1 LDRRSF
7 LASASAAS
15 VFALIPDA
23 LRAQT
28 GGAGAGANTAT
39 NPADAQLNSLF
50 DKVFA
55 QTLQRSPELATSL
68 GMDKGAN
75 AALKHRLTDQ
85 SAAGKASARA
95 ELKQAIAAIRAVD
108 PAPLSTRSK
117 LDREVILYSLES
129 RATPYDRFKLDG
141 VQRPF
146 TIFQQGGSYFSTPDF
161 LNSSHTINNA
171 ADCEAY
177 LDRLGAFA
185 KRLDQDTAN
194 QKEEASRG
202 YLAPDFSL
210 DLTLGQMAKLRGQPA
225 ADSGLAQSV
234 AKRAAAKN
242 IGGDWQARAA
252 KIVEGEIYPALDRQ
266 IALIKALR
274 PKARSSAGIWDVPQG
289 DAIYAAALE
298 QATTTKY
305 SPAEVHQMGL
315 DQVAEITAQLDTI
328 LRKQGLT
335 RGNVGARLNE
345 LNVRPEQVYPDTAEG
360 RAALIKGL
368 NEGNAAMTAK
378 LGQAILNPP
387 SEPLDIRAV
396 PVDIQDGASNGY
408 YSRAALDG
416 SRPAIYWINLKNVGD
431 WPKYSLPSLTYH
443 EGVPGHH
450 LQISI
455 AQKAP
460 QPLLRNLSFFSGYS
474 EGWALYAESLADEL
488 GGYADDLERA
498 GFLQSYLFR
507 AARLVIDTGIH
518 TKRWTR
524 DQATDY
530 MVETVGFAR
539 PRSQREIERYCTQ
552 PGQACSYKVGHAAW
566 VRARETAQKLR
577 GDKFDLRQ
585 FHEVLQYGAV
595 PLTILQRL
603 VEEQAR
609 AA

>member
-129 RATPYDRFKLDG
+129 RAIPYDRFKLDG

-609 AA
+609 TA

>member
-1 LDRRSF
+1 MDRRSF

-28 GGAGAGANTAT
+28 GVAGAGANTAT

-129 RATPYDRFKLDG
+129 RAIPYDRFKLDG

>member
-15 VFALIPDA
+15 AFALIPEA

-28 GGAGAGANTAT
+28 ATAASA
-39 NPADAQLNSLF
+39 NPADAKLNALF
-50 DKVFA
+50 DQVFA
-55 QTLQRSPELATSL
+55 KTLQRAPELATSL

-75 AALKHRLTDQ
+75 AALKHKLSDE
-85 SAAGKASARA
+85 SPAGKAAARA
-95 ELKQAIAAIRAVD
+95 ELKQAIATIRAVD
-108 PAPLSTRSK
+108 PAPLSTGSK

-129 RATPYDRFKLDG
+129 RALPYDQFKLEG

-146 TIFQQGGSYFSTPDF
+146 TITQQGGSYFSTPDF
-161 LNSSHTINNA
+161 LNSAHTINNA
-171 ADCEAY
+171 EDCEAY
-177 LDRLGAFA
+177 LDRLSAFA
-185 KRLDQDTAN
+185 RRLDEDSAD

-210 DLTLGQMAKLRGQPA
+210 DLALGQMTKLRKPSA
-225 ADSGLAQSV
+225 ASSGLAQSV
-234 AKRAAAKN
+234 ANRAAAKN
-242 IGGDWQARAA
+242 IAGDWQARAA
-252 KIVEGEIYPALDRQ
+252 KIIEGDVYPALDRQ
-266 IALIKALR
+266 IALVKALR
-274 PKARSSAGIWDVPQG
+274 AKARSSAGIWDVPRG
-289 DAIYAAALE
+289 DALYAAALE

-305 SPAEVHQMGL
+305 TPEEVHKMGL
-315 DQVAEITAQLDTI
+315 DQVAEISAQLDTI
-328 LRKQGLT
+328 LKKQGLT
-335 RGNVGARLNE
+335 RGNVGERLNA
-345 LNVRPEQVYPDTAEG
+345 LNVRPDQLYPDTAEG
-360 RAALIKGL
+360 RAALIKSL

-378 LGQAILNPP
+378 LRQIIINPP

-396 PVDIQDGASNGY
+396 PVEIQDGASNGY
-408 YSRAALDG
+408 YNRAALDG
-416 SRPAIYWINLKNVGD
+416 SRPAIYWINLKSVGD

-460 QPLLRNLSFFSGYS
+460 QPLLRNLSFFSGYT

-507 AARLVIDTGIH
+507 AARLVIDTGLH

-530 MVETVGFAR
+530 MVQTVGFAR
-539 PRSQREIERYCTQ
+539 PRSQREIERYCTM

-566 VRARETAQKLR
+566 TRARETAQKIR
-577 GDKFDLRQ
+577 GDRFNLKQ

-595 PLTILQRL
+595 PLTIFERL

>member
-7 LASASAAS
+7 LTSAGAASA
-15 VFALIPDA
+15 VALIPEA
-23 LRAQT
+23 LRAQ
-28 GGAGAGANTAT
+28 AAAPVAAAPVAAA
-39 NPADAQLNSLF
+39 PADAKLNAIF

-55 QTLQRSPELATSL
+55 QTLQRSPELATAL

-75 AALKHRLTDQ
+75 ARLKHQLSDN
-85 SAAGKASARA
+85 SPAAKALNQAQ
-95 ELKQAIAAIRAVD
+95 LKQAIAAIAGVN
-108 PAPLSTRSK
+108 PAPLSARSK

-129 RATPYDRFKLDG
+129 RALPQDRFKLDS

-146 TIFQQGGSYFSTPDF
+146 TIFQQGGAYFSTPDF
-161 LNSSHTINNA
+161 LNSAHTINNA
-171 ADCEAY
+171 EDCEAY
-177 LDRLGAFA
+177 LDRLAAFA
-185 KRLDQDTAN
+185 NRLDQDTAE

-225 ADSGLAQSV
+225 AQNGLAQSV

-242 IGGDWQARAA
+242 IPGDWQARAA
-252 KIVEGEIYPALDRQ
+252 KIIDAQVYPALDRQ
-266 IALIKALR
+266 IALITSLR
-274 PKARSSAGIWDVPQG
+274 AKARSSAGVWDVPQG

-298 QATTTKY
+298 QATTTKFT
-305 SPAEVHQMGL
+305 PDEVHKMGL
-315 DQVAEITAQLDTI
+315 DQVAQISAQLDVI
-328 LRKQGLT
+328 LRKQGLAT
-335 RGNVGARLNE
+335 GTVAERLNI
-345 LNVRPEQVYPDTAEG
+345 LNIRADQVFPDSAEG
-360 RAALIKGL
+360 RAALIKSL

-378 LGQAILNPP
+378 LGRMVLNPP
-387 SEPLDIRAV
+387 SDPLDIRAV
-396 PVDIQDGASNGY
+396 PVEIQDGASNGY
-408 YSRAALDG
+408 YNRAALDG
-416 SRPAIYWINLKNVGD
+416 SRPAIYWINLKSVGD

-460 QPLLRNLSFFSGYS
+460 QPLLRNLTFFSAYS
-474 EGWALYAESLADEL
+474 EGWALYAESVADEL
-488 GGYADDLERA
+488 GGYASDLERA

-507 AARLVIDTGIH
+507 AARLVIDTGLH

-530 MVETVGFAR
+530 MVQTVGFAR
-539 PRSQREIERYCTQ
+539 PRSQREVERYCTQ

-566 VRARETAQKLR
+566 QRARATAQKIR
-577 GDKFDLRQ
+577 GDKFDLKQ
-585 FHEVLQYGAV
+585 FHEVLHAGAV
-595 PLTILQRL
+595 PLTILERL

-609 AA
+609 MA

>member
-108 PAPLSTRSK
+108 PAPLSTRSR

-129 RATPYDRFKLDG
+129 RAIPYDRFKLDG

-609 AA
+609 TA

>member
-129 RATPYDRFKLDG
+129 RAIPYDRFKLDG

-431 WPKYSLPSLTYH
+431 WPRYSLPSLTYH

-609 AA
+609 TA

>member
-1 LDRRSF
+1 MDRRSF

-28 GGAGAGANTAT
+28 GVAGAGANTAT

-129 RATPYDRFKLDG
+129 RAIPYDRFKLDG

-431 WPKYSLPSLTYH
+431 WPKYSLHSLTYH

-609 AA
+609 TA

>member
-1 LDRRSF
+1 MDRRSF

-129 RATPYDRFKLDG
+129 RAIPYDRFKLDG

-431 WPKYSLPSLTYH
+431 WPRYSLPSLTYH

-609 AA
+609 TA

>member
-1 LDRRSF
+1 MDRRSF

-129 RATPYDRFKLDG
+129 RAIPYDRFKLDG

-202 YLAPDFSL
+202 NLAPDFSL

-396 PVDIQDGASNGY
+396 PVDIQDGASNGD

>member
-1 LDRRSF
+1 MDRRSF

-129 RATPYDRFKLDG
+129 RAIPYDRFKLDG

-609 AA
+609 TA

>member
-1 LDRRSF
+1 MDRRSF

-129 RATPYDRFKLDG
+129 RAIPYDRFKLDG

-585 FHEVLQYGAV
+585 FHEMLQYGAV

>member
-1 LDRRSF
+1 MDRRSF

-28 GGAGAGANTAT
+28 GVAGAGANTAT

-95 ELKQAIAAIRAVD
+95 ELKQAIAAIRGVD

-129 RATPYDRFKLDG
+129 RAIPYDRFKLNG

-274 PKARSSAGIWDVPQG
+274 PKARD
-289 DAIYAAALE
+289 
-298 QATTTKY
+298 
-305 SPAEVHQMGL
+305 
-315 DQVAEITAQLDTI
+315 
-328 LRKQGLT
+328 RKS
-335 RGNVGARLNE
+335 V
-345 LNVRPEQVYPDTAEG
+345 V
-360 RAALIKGL
+360 
-368 NEGNAAMTAK
+368 
-378 LGQAILNPP
+378 
-387 SEPLDIRAV
+387 
-396 PVDIQDGASNGY
+396 
-408 YSRAALDG
+408 
-416 SRPAIYWINLKNVGD
+416 
-431 WPKYSLPSLTYH
+431 
-443 EGVPGHH
+443 
-450 LQISI
+450 
-455 AQKAP
+455 
-460 QPLLRNLSFFSGYS
+460 
-474 EGWALYAESLADEL
+474 
-488 GGYADDLERA
+488 
-498 GFLQSYLFR
+498 
-507 AARLVIDTGIH
+507 
-518 TKRWTR
+518 
-524 DQATDY
+524 
-530 MVETVGFAR
+530 
-539 PRSQREIERYCTQ
+539 
-552 PGQACSYKVGHAAW
+552 
-566 VRARETAQKLR
+566 
-577 GDKFDLRQ
+577 
-585 FHEVLQYGAV
+585 
-595 PLTILQRL
+595 
-603 VEEQAR
+603 
-609 AA
+609 

>member
-1 LDRRSF
+1 MDRRSF

-129 RATPYDRFKLDG
+129 RAIPYDRFKLDG

>member
-1 LDRRSF
+1 MDRRSF